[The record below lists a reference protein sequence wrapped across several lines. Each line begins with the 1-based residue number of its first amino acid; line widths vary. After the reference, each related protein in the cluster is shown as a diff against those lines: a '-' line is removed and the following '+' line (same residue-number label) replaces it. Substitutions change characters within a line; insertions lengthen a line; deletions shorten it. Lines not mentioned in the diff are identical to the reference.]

1 MYNLPNPSD
10 SVKGN
15 IINTISTSSK
25 SKLHATDLS
34 EVLSATHESL
44 KKLKIDDK
52 KYINIYIHTYTYMHT
67 YMHTYIYID
76 TI

>member
-52 KYINIYIHTYTYMHT
+52 KYINIYIYIHTHICIHT
-67 YMHTYIYID
+67 CIHIYI
-76 TI
+76 